1 MKSAA
6 QRRVILLFVKYP
18 EPGRVKTRIAA
29 TVGPEKAA
37 GIYKAL
43 VAHVRSQLPA
53 DSEVVVCYD
62 PPSFG
67 EQVRAWLPGAAHYEP
82 QVDGD
87 LGARLRA
94 AVDGAFAAGAA
105 RVVVIGSDCV
115 ELKPDL
121 FAETWDALNHS
132 EVVLGPTTDGGYYLV
147 GLRRPWPAIF
157 ENIRWSTRH
166 TLADTIAQAGTAPVH
181 LLQRLNDVD
190 TYEDWLASPCSSH

>member
-6 QRRVILLFVKYP
+6 QRQVILLFVKYP

-105 RVVVIGSDCV
+105 RDFVAMECSFGGRDDEPSDETLKCEARQAHATLGSSRLPYAVARVTILRCV
-115 ELKPDL
+115 
-121 FAETWDALNHS
+121 N
-132 EVVLGPTTDGGYYLV
+132 
-147 GLRRPWPAIF
+147 
-157 ENIRWSTRH
+157 
-166 TLADTIAQAGTAPVH
+166 
-181 LLQRLNDVD
+181 
-190 TYEDWLASPCSSH
+190 SPGQE